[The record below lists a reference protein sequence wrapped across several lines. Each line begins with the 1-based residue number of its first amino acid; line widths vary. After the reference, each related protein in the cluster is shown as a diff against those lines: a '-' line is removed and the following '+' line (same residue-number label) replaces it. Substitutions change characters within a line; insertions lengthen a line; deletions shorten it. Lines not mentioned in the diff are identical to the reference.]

1 MFVVIV
7 QANVK
12 PESIQAFIIAT
23 LDNASNSV
31 QEPGVARF
39 DFYQQ
44 SDDPTRFTLI
54 EIYRSDDAPNKHRNT
69 AHYARW
75 RDAVVDMLAEPR
87 TKVTYDILYPPLYE
101 L

>member
-7 QANVK
+7 NAHVK
-12 PESIQAFIIAT
+12 PDQVEAFKIAT
-23 LDNASNSV
+23 IDNASNSI
-31 QEPGVARF
+31 QEPGIARF

-44 SDDPTRFTLI
+44 VDDPTHFTLI
-54 EIYRSDDAPNKHRNT
+54 EIYHSDDSPINHRKT

-75 RDAVVDMLAEPR
+75 STSVAEMMSEPR
-87 TKVTYDILYPPLYE
+87 TKVTYNILYPLISE